1 MLLIRFHFHSELGV
15 GFKQDSDKFF
25 SPAMYTYRMKTLYLD
40 VCVLC
45 RPFDDQNQLRI
56 RLETDAVFMILRRI
70 ETGLY
75 SAAISPAHYNEVGA
89 IRETSER
96 LEMESML
103 RQLDKSCDCDLN
115 QARHRAETLIDMG
128 FGIADAAH
136 IAFAEQL
143 AEFFIT
149 CDDKLLK
156 RCAQAALRIAV
167 MNPLEFIA
175 KEEP

>member
-1 MLLIRFHFHSELGV
+1 MTRILLRRIRVTEHYL
-15 GFKQDSDKFF
+15 
-25 SPAMYTYRMKTLYLD
+25 PAVYTHCMKTLYLD
-40 VCVLC
+40 VCTLC

-56 RLETDAVFMILRRI
+56 RLETDAVFLILRRI

-75 SAAISPAHYNEVGA
+75 RAVISPVHYKEVGA
-89 IRETSER
+89 IRETSEW
-96 LEMESML
+96 LEMESL
-103 RQLDKSCDCDLN
+103 LKRLDKSCDCDLI
-115 QARHRAETLIDMG
+115 QTRHHAEALIEKG

-156 RCAQAALRIAV
+156 RCKQAVLRIAV

-175 KEEP
+175 REEPR

>member
-1 MLLIRFHFHSELGV
+1 
-15 GFKQDSDKFF
+15 
-25 SPAMYTYRMKTLYLD
+25 MKTLYLD

-45 RPFDDQNQLRI
+45 RPFDDQNRLRI
-56 RLETDAVFMILRRI
+56 RLETDAVFLILRRI

-75 SAAISPAHYNEVGA
+75 RAVVSPAHYREVGA

-96 LEMESML
+96 LEMESL
-103 RQLDKSCDCDLN
+103 LSRLDKSCECDLT
-115 QARHRAETLIDMG
+115 QARHRAEALIDMG

-136 IAFAEQL
+136 VAFAEQL

-156 RCAQAALRIAV
+156 RCTQTTLRIAV
-167 MNPLEFIA
+167 MSPLEFIA
-175 KEEP
+175 QEEP

>member
-1 MLLIRFHFHSELGV
+1 
-15 GFKQDSDKFF
+15 
-25 SPAMYTYRMKTLYLD
+25 MKTLYLD
-40 VCVLC
+40 VCFLC

-56 RLETDAVFMILRRI
+56 RLETDAMFLILRRI

-75 SAAISPAHYNEVGA
+75 RAVVSPVHYKEVGA

-96 LEMESML
+96 LEMESL
-103 RQLDKSCDCDLN
+103 LSRLDKSCLFDLN
-115 QARHRAETLIDMG
+115 QARHRAETLIDLG

-136 IAFAEQL
+136 VAFAEQS

-156 RCAQAALRIAV
+156 RCAQAGLQIAAV
-167 MNPLEFIA
+167 SPLEFIA
-175 KEEP
+175 KEEL

>member
-1 MLLIRFHFHSELGV
+1 
-15 GFKQDSDKFF
+15 
-25 SPAMYTYRMKTLYLD
+25 MKTLYLD
-40 VCVLC
+40 VCVLS

-56 RLETDAVFMILRRI
+56 RLETDAVFLILRRI

-75 SAAISPAHYNEVGA
+75 RAVVSPAHYKEVSA

-96 LEMESML
+96 LEMESL
-103 RQLDKSCDCDLN
+103 LSRLDKSCECDLI
-115 QARHRAETLIDMG
+115 QARHRAEALIDMG

-136 IAFAEQL
+136 VAFAEQL

-156 RCAQAALRIAV
+156 WCKQTALRITT
-167 MNPLEFIA
+167 MSPLEFIA
-175 KEEP
+175 QEES